1 MPTNLP
7 AEAKAKWIKAMQIS
21 NPYEKIIALQDFL
34 SSIPKHKGTEKL
46 VSHVKHQIATLKR
59 EIEEKEKHRK
69 SIISKSEY
77 AIKRE
82 GAAQIVLVGMTKSG
96 KSSLLKLLTN
106 AKVEISDYPFATK
119 KPAVGMLP
127 YEDIAFQLVEV
138 PSIIGENE
146 GIIGGAQALNLIR
159 NSDGILIILNGANDV
174 FKQFEIIKKTLEEAR
189 ILIHKPHGYV
199 QIEKRRA
206 GAGIQ
211 VIGKVSNATVED
223 VKKLLLSYKINN
235 AIIRCFGEVTI
246 DDVED
251 AIFENTT
258 YKPSIVIINKIDI
271 AKVVVEDVRKVIADI
286 PIICTSCKNLAGI
299 DVIGKTIF
307 KTLEIIRIY
316 TKKPLEKEPFEKPFI
331 SRKGIT
337 VLELAKSIH
346 SEFYE
351 KFSYARVWGPSA
363 KYPGE
368 KVGSNHVLED
378 GDIVEI
384 HTK

>member
-34 SSIPKHKGTEKL
+34 SSVPKHKGTEKL
-46 VSHVKHQIATLKR
+46 ISHVKHQIANLRR
-59 EIEEKEKHRK
+59 EIEEREEHRK

-77 AIKRE
+77 TIKKE
-82 GAAQIVLVGMTKSG
+82 GAAQMVLVGMTKSG

-106 AKVEISDYPFATK
+106 AKVKISDYPFATK
-119 KPAVGMLP
+119 KPVVGMLP

-138 PSIIGENE
+138 PSIIDEDE
-146 GIIGGAQALNLIR
+146 GIIGGARALNLIR
-159 NSDGILIILNGANDV
+159 NSDGILIVLDGANDV
-174 FKQFEIIKKTLEEAR
+174 LKQFETIKKTLERAR
-189 ILIHKPHGYV
+189 ILIHKPRGYV

-211 VIGKVSNATVED
+211 VIGKVLNATVED

-235 AIIRCFGEVTI
+235 AIIRCLGEVTI
-246 DDVED
+246 DDVEE
-251 AIFENTT
+251 AILENTI
-258 YKPSIVIINKIDI
+258 YKPSIVVINKMD
-271 AKVVVEDVRKVIADI
+271 AANVVVEDIRKVIVDI
-286 PIICTSCKNLAGI
+286 PIICTSCKNLTGI
-299 DVIGKTIF
+299 DVIGKIIF
-307 KTLEIIRIY
+307 RTLEIIRVY
-316 TKKPLEKEPFEKPFI
+316 TKKPSEKELFRKPFI
-331 SRKGIT
+331 NKKGTT
-337 VLELAKSIH
+337 VLELAKNIH